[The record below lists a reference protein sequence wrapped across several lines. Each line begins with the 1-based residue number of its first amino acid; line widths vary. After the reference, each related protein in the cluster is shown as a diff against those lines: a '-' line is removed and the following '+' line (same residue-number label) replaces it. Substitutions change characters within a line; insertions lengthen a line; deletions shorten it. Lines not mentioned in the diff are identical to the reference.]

1 MSTGTRRKLIM
12 AISMSML
19 VPLTSFA
26 QQQPKV
32 WRVGFLVGGPR
43 PADGLPPA
51 VLRRSLEELGYVP
64 GKNVQYEGRWAEGN
78 SSRIPE
84 LAAELVQSRVDLIVT
99 MGWPAAHEMKNATST
114 IPIVSAFTGDPV
126 GTGLV
131 TSLSR
136 PGANLTGVADMAV
149 DLAAKRMELL
159 KEAVPK
165 ASRIGVLW
173 NQADLGMTSRY
184 REIDRAARA
193 LGVTVQAHGVLQP
206 EDFDA
211 AFAAMLRERPDAIF
225 MISDALTTSNRKR
238 VIDFADAHRIPAMF
252 EFSTNVES
260 GGLMS
265 YGPSFDDTFRRLA
278 FYVDRILKGAKPG
291 ELPMEQPTRF
301 YLFVN
306 QRAARAISIRIPDS
320 IILRADK
327 VIE

>member
-1 MSTGTRRKLIM
+1 MNTRRKLLV
-12 AISMSML
+12 AISMSTL
-19 VPLTSFA
+19 APFFCFA
-26 QQQPKV
+26 QQQSKV
-32 WRVGFLVGGPR
+32 WRVGFLQGGPR
-43 PADGLPPA
+43 PPDGLPPA
-51 VLRRSLEELGYVP
+51 VLRKSLEELGYVQ
-64 GKNVQYEGRWAEGN
+64 GKNLQYEGRWAQGN

-84 LAAELVQSRVDLIVT
+84 LAAELVQSRVDVIVT
-99 MGWPAAHEMKNATST
+99 TGWPAAQAAKNATST
-114 IPIVSAFTGDPV
+114 IPIVIAFAGDAV

-136 PGANLTGVADMAV
+136 PGANLTGISDMAV

-159 KEAVPK
+159 KETVPK
-165 ASRIGVLW
+165 ASRIAVLW

-184 REIDRAARA
+184 REIDRAARS
-193 LGVTVQAHGVLQP
+193 LGVSVLAHGVLEP
-206 EDFDA
+206 ADFDA
-211 AFAAMLRERPDAIF
+211 AFAAMTREHPDAIF

-238 VIDFADAHRIPAMF
+238 VIDFADAQRIPAMF
-252 EFSTNVES
+252 EFSVNVEN

-265 YGPSFDDTFRRLA
+265 YGPSFDDTFRRLS

-301 YLFVN
+301 YLFLN
-306 QRAARAISIRIPDS
+306 QKAARAISIKIPDS

>member
-1 MSTGTRRKLIM
+1 MNIRRKLLV
-12 AISMSML
+12 AIGIGSL
-19 VPLTSFA
+19 APLRSVA

-32 WRVGFLVGGPR
+32 WRVGFLSGGPR
-43 PADGLPPA
+43 SPDGLPPA
-51 VLRRSLEELGYVP
+51 ALRKSLEEFGYVQ
-64 GKNVQYEGRWAEGN
+64 GRNLQYEGRWAQGN
-78 SSRIPE
+78 SARVPE
-84 LAAELVQSRVDLIVT
+84 LAAELVQSHVDVIVT
-99 MGWPAAHEMKNATST
+99 LGWPAAQAAKNVTSS
-114 IPIVSAFTGDPV
+114 IPIVSAFAGDPV

-136 PGANLTGVADMAV
+136 PGANLTGIADMAV

-159 KEAVPK
+159 KETVPK
-165 ASRIGVLW
+165 ASRVAVLW

-184 REIDRAARA
+184 REIDRAART

-206 EDFDA
+206 ADFDA
-211 AFAAMLRERPDAIF
+211 AFAAMVRERPDAIF
-225 MISDALTTSNRKR
+225 MISDVLTTANRQR

-252 EFSTNVES
+252 EFSANVES

-265 YGPSFDDTFRRLA
+265 YGPGFEDTFRRMAL
-278 FYVDRILKGAKPG
+278 YVDRILKGAKPG

-306 QRAARAISIRIPDS
+306 QKAARAISIKIPDS
-320 IILRADK
+320 ILLRADK